1 MVFTKQAR
9 QKKVKRNAI
18 YKNNTQPTMSI
29 SKKLL
34 EKPLETKWC
43 RECGQY
49 QEHVG
54 GTLCVGCSLDEEDI
68 NWYIRNVESQK
79 EREKQSESKPTPPKP
94 LTHAKEGDELVL
106 SDGST
111 AEVTGVTS
119 RSVKASGRSFVKSD
133 GTGWGSNE
141 LDAALL

>member
-1 MVFTKQAR
+1 M
-9 QKKVKRNAI
+9 
-18 YKNNTQPTMSI
+18 I

-43 RECGQY
+43 RSCEQY
-49 QEHVG
+49 EEHVG

-68 NWYIRNVESQK
+68 DWYINNVESQM
-79 EREKQSESKPTPPKP
+79 EASEEEKKPEPPKP
-94 LTHAKEGDELVL
+94 LTHVEEGDRIFL
-106 SDGST
+106 SDGTEAVVSGT
-111 AEVTGVTS
+111 TS

-141 LDAALL
+141 LDAAPFT